1 MNKLKNRLSYWLG
14 TYWVEFD
21 FVFMKPRLVH
31 NWPQVKD
38 DNDKIAQ
45 KIKDAIDDFNKKKTK
60 EINFQENQQFN
71 EHIEEGNYM
80 SETKSNKF
88 DEEQPYQQEM
98 KTLENA
104 NVGNNSSENKYNM
117 FKDLTIK
124 K

>member
-1 MNKLKNRLSYWLG
+1 LKDRLSYWLG

-45 KIKDAIDDFNKKKTK
+45 KIKDAIDDFNKKKAK
-60 EINFQENQQFN
+60 ENNNFQGTFPNLS
-71 EHIEEGNYM
+71 EHGQEELNF
-80 SETKSNKF
+80 SETNLNKY
-88 DEEQPYQQEM
+88 DQEQPYQQEM
-98 KTLENA
+98 KTLETG
-104 NVGNNSSENKYNM
+104 NVDHNSSENKFNM